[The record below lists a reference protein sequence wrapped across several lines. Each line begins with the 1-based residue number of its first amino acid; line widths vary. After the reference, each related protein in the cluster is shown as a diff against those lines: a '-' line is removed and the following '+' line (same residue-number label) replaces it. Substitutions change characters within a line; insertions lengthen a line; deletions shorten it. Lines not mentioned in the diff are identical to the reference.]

1 MFPERGACMFI
12 EVQDLL
18 WLLLPLAAASG
29 WYAAYRDQRKRPS
42 AKGGSLSHDY
52 FRGINYLLNEQPD
65 KAIELF
71 TQMLEV
77 NTETV
82 ETHLAL
88 GSLFRRRGEVER
100 AIRIHQ
106 NLIARPTLD
115 PAQRAQALCELA
127 QDYHKAGLLDRAEN
141 LFLELAEIPEHTEQA
156 LRSLMHVYEQEKDW
170 DKAIAVGWRLAQM
183 TGRGLESVIAQYHC
197 ELGERAFNDGN
208 RALVQASVA
217 DALAIDPRCVRANI
231 LSGRAAEAS
240 GQYRDAI
247 AAWQKIEQQDVTL
260 LDEVIDNIVAS
271 FQRLHEEPQ
280 LHTYLQDVARRQ
292 PGMRTLL
299 TLAELIGARDGEAA
313 AQIFIAERL
322 RQQPS
327 MPGLKRLI
335 DLQVAQDT
343 PETRL
348 SLDLIKNIIDL
359 LAAQQEGYQC
369 RVCGFR
375 GQELHWQCPACHEWN
390 SMQLASCSRT
400 SLAPGEK
407 KIPSRVAAPFVKKNQ
422 T

>member
-1 MFPERGACMFI
+1 MFPDHNGIMNI

-29 WYAAYRDQRKRPS
+29 WYAAHRDLRRHVSSKED
-42 AKGGSLSHDY
+42 GLSPEY

-65 KAIELF
+65 KAIEVF
-71 TQMLEV
+71 TQMLEI

-115 PAQRAQALCELA
+115 KPQRAQALCELA

-141 LFLELAEIPEHTEQA
+141 LFLELTEIPAHAEQA
-156 LRSLMHVYEQEKDW
+156 LRALMHIYEQEKDW
-170 DKAIAVGWRLAQM
+170 DKAIASGRRLAQ
-183 TGRGLESVIAQYHC
+183 TAGGNLEPVLAQYHC
-197 ELGERAFNDGN
+197 ELGERALRAGN
-208 RALVQASVA
+208 QALAKSHAA

-231 LSGRAAEAS
+231 LNGRVAEAR
-240 GQYRDAI
+240 GQDREAI
-247 AAWQKIEQQDVTL
+247 AIWQKIERQDAAL
-260 LDEVIDNIVAS
+260 LDEVIVDIAAA
-271 FQRLHEEPQ
+271 FQRLNETQQ
-280 LHTYLQDVARRQ
+280 LYVYLHDVARRQ
-292 PGMRTLL
+292 PGMRTLR
-299 TLAELIGARDGEAA
+299 TLAELILVRDGQAA
-313 AQIFIAERL
+313 AQMFIAEHL

-327 MPGLKRLI
+327 VPGLKRLI
-335 DLQVAQDT
+335 ELQIMQDVPAT
-343 PETRL
+343 HEN
-348 SLDLIKNIIDL
+348 LDLIKGILDQ

-369 RVCGFR
+369 RQCGFR
-375 GQELHWQCPACHEWN
+375 GQTLHWQCPACHGWIT
-390 SMQLASCSRT
+390 MQPAACSSGLMT
-400 SLAPGEK
+400 FDISHMPGRDRP
-407 KIPSRVAAPFVKKNQ
+407 IPPGIKQ